1 MQPLPCENEAGHD
14 KNTAAHAAC
23 RHDEPFTALKSRP
36 FRGWYA
42 DLVLLAV
49 AAIWGGTFVTVQDAV
64 ANFPVITFL
73 AIRFTLATLVFLPLL
88 RRSRRPT
95 SNGMAAPRGRR
106 VLLPSML
113 IGIALCAGYAFQT
126 YGLRFTTP
134 AKAGF
139 ITGIA
144 VVLVP
149 IGSAL
154 FLRRPPT
161 AAAMIGVALA
171 AFGLAALTLNRDLTI
186 APGDLLV
193 LGCAISFAA
202 QILLVGRFAPH
213 FDAIALA
220 AGQIAAVAVLS
231 WLAALVVDGAPRWPA
246 GNVWFAAAFT
256 GILATAFAFWA
267 QTMAQRF
274 ASPTH
279 TALIF
284 ATEPVFAAIF
294 SFLLIGEQLTTR
306 ALLGC
311 GLILAGMLI
320 SELGVWP
327 RPRHDEISK
336 LT

>member
-1 MQPLPCENEAGHD
+1 
-14 KNTAAHAAC
+14 
-23 RHDEPFTALKSRP
+23 LKSRH

-49 AAIWGGTFVTVQDAV
+49 TAIWGGTFVTVQDAV
-64 ANFPVITFL
+64 ATFPVITFL
-73 AIRFTLATLVFLPLL
+73 AIRFTLATLVLLPLL
-88 RRSRRPT
+88 LRTRRSASTGIP
-95 SNGMAAPRGRR
+95 APRRQR
-106 VLLPSML
+106 VLVPSLL
-113 IGIALCAGYAFQT
+113 IGIALFAGYAFQT

-139 ITGIA
+139 ITGIT

-149 IGSAL
+149 LGSAL
-154 FLRRPPT
+154 FLRRPPN
-161 AAAMIGVALA
+161 AAAVIGVALA
-171 AFGLAALTLNRDLTI
+171 TVGLGALTLNRNLSID
-186 APGDLLV
+186 PGDLLV
-193 LGCAISFAA
+193 LGCTVSFAA

-213 FDAIALA
+213 LDAVALA

-231 WLAALVVDGAPRWPA
+231 WLAALVVDGAPTWPA

-320 SELGVWP
+320 SELGVGQ
-327 RPRHDEISK
+327 RPRSGEASN
-336 LT
+336 LA